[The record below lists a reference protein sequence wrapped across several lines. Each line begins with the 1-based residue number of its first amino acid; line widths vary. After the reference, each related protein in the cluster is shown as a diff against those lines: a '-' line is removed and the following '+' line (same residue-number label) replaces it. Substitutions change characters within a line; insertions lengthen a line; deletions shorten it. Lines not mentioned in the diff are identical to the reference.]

1 MVLSDEAV
9 LAMSK
14 RILLSRMRLLCTH
27 GFFGLLLMHMRF
39 SLDEEVETACTDGER
54 ISFGPA
60 FLDSLSDSELDFIL
74 MHEIMHVVLQH
85 CLRYENYD
93 AELFNI
99 ACDIVVNSN
108 ILLENNMNL
117 SSITLK
123 KYGKSMHLT
132 PDGEEGYRFTA
143 EEVYGMLTKRAGKK
157 TVKGDGSKDTKGSRR
172 SSKSSASDGGTDSW
186 DDHSRWGN
194 ADGDEKLRDL
204 WVRRLENAAKS
215 ISIRDPSDSHGTLPL
230 FARRMLNE
238 LHEAQTDW
246 RQLLSDFVQVN
257 MVDYSFCPPDRRF
270 DDSPFYLPDLNVPEE
285 RVEDVLFM
293 IDTSGSMSDKMIT
306 VAYSEVKGALDQFDG
321 RLCGYLGFFDAEVVE
336 PKPFTNDEELNII
349 RPFGGGGTSFTIIF
363 DYVRNLDKKPSSII
377 ILTDGIAPFPKE
389 GDAMDIPVLWIIN
402 NDKVNPPWGRVARIK
417 SDVNYS

>member
-1 MVLSDEAV
+1 MALSNEKITEYT
-9 LAMSK
+9 K
-14 RILLSRMRLLCTH
+14 RLLLSRMRILCSH
-27 GFFGLLLMHMRF
+27 GFYGLLLMHMRYAI
-39 SLDEEVETACTDGER
+39 DEETPTAWTDGYR
-54 ISFGPA
+54 ITFGTR
-60 FLDSLSDSELDFIL
+60 FLEELSDSELDFVM
-74 MHEIMHVVLQH
+74 MHEILHVVLQH
-85 CLRYENYD
+85 GLRGNDKDPET
-93 AELFNI
+93 FNI

-108 ILLENNMNL
+108 ILLENNMNVQ
-117 SSITLK
+117 SITLK
-123 KYGKSMHLT
+123 KYGASMHLV
-132 PDGEEGYRFTA
+132 PNGKEGHLFTA
-143 EEVYGMLTKRAGKK
+143 EEVYRMLTKRAGKK
-157 TVKGDGSKDTKGSRR
+157 TVKGDGSKDDKGSRR

-215 ISIRDPSDSHGTLPL
+215 ISIRDPSDSRGTLPL
-230 FARRMLNE
+230 FARRMLDQ

-306 VAYSEVKGALDQFDG
+306 AAYSEVKGALDQFDG

-402 NDKVNPPWGRVARIK
+402 NDKVNPPWGKVARIK
-417 SDVNYS
+417 PDVNYS